1 MSRIIY
7 IYQVKHLIG
16 VLCLFL
22 VYGTIYAQTP
32 LDSIVVTGQMK
43 NSTVDLSVQKVKVID
58 RIKMDKMGAV
68 SLRDVLTNELNFRIT
83 QDAVLGSRISMQG
96 LSGSQVKIL
105 MDGVPVIGR
114 LDGNI
119 DLNQINLNNIERI
132 EIIEGPMS
140 VIYGTD
146 ASAGVIN
153 LITKKNS
160 KNLYDINANIYHDSK
175 GNYNYDFGG
184 TTKIKKSFLGI
195 SVGRYLFDGWDP
207 NEDRYK
213 RQMQWKP
220 KEQYFTNIYYNFN
233 TGKTTHRIAA
243 NYYREFL
250 LSLGSP
256 NVTPF
261 DAKGIDDHF
270 ITNRSQLIW
279 QADRKIGKRGALSFL
294 NSYSFY
300 QRKRNEYVK
309 DLVSGDQILSANKEN
324 QDTTKFALIQLR
336 GSYIR
341 QNKKGNYTSQFG
353 YDINSDHAAGKKFGG
368 AKNYINDY
376 ALFFNNEYK
385 PTKKLDIKVGFRFV
399 YNTRFTVPVTPMFG
413 MRYQLNKN
421 NVIRFSASKGFRA
434 PTLKELTFMFVDANH
449 IVLGN
454 DSLKA
459 ERSGNM
465 QFNYSYTKPLKNDRS
480 FKIDVSTFYNRLSNM
495 ITLLQLDATTNLNK
509 YVNIDKF
516 SSKGSTLQV
525 AYYSPKF
532 TIRTGVSRT
541 GLNNYFNQ
549 TNKFFYYHEINFNAD
564 YKFKKYNSSVSFFYK
579 VNGKQQKYVYD
590 ENNNIAVAYINPWE
604 WMDVSFNKKFT
615 KQHIQFVAGIKNLM
629 NVTSVNSTLKDGA
642 HTQSGQSPVGMGRIF
657 FITFKYDFSK
667 MLKS

>member
-1 MSRIIY
+1 MFRTKNILL
-7 IYQVKHLIG
+7 VKHLIG
-16 VLCLFL
+16 VLCLL
-22 VYGTIYAQTP
+22 ISETMYAQIS
-32 LDSIVVTGQMK
+32 LDSVIVTGQMK
-43 NSTVDLSVQKVKVID
+43 NSTIDLSVQKVKVID
-58 RIKMDKMGAV
+58 RAKMDKMGAI

-83 QDAVLGSRISMQG
+83 QDAVLGSRISVQG

-105 MDGVPVIGR
+105 MDGVPIIGR

-160 KNLYDINANIYHDSK
+160 KNVYDINVNIYHDNK

-184 TTKIKKSFLGI
+184 TKKIKKSLLGI
-195 SVGRYLFDGWDP
+195 SIGRYLFDGWDP
-207 NEDRYK
+207 NEDPYK
-213 RQMQWKP
+213 RKMQWKP

-233 TGKTTHRIAA
+233 LGKTTHRISA

-270 ITNRSQLIW
+270 ITNRSQLTW
-279 QADRKIGKRGALSFL
+279 QADRKIGKRGAFSFL

-309 DLVSGDQILSANKEN
+309 DLVTGNQALSANMEN
-324 QDTTKFALIQLR
+324 QDTTRFALLQLR
-336 GSYIR
+336 GNYIR
-341 QNKKGNYTSQFG
+341 QNKKGNYTSQMG
-353 YDINSDHAAGKKFGG
+353 YDINADQAAGKKFGG

-385 PTKKLDIKVGFRFV
+385 PSSKLNIKLGFRFA
-399 YNTRFTVPVTPMFG
+399 YNTRFSVPVTPMFG
-413 MRYQLNKN
+413 LRYQLNKN
-421 NVIRFSASKGFRA
+421 HVIRFSASRGFRA

-459 ERSGNM
+459 ERSGNL
-465 QFNYSYTKPLKNDRS
+465 QINYSYTKPLKKER
-480 FKIDVSTFYNRLSNM
+480 FIKVEATAFYNRLNNM
-495 ITLLQLDATTNLNK
+495 ITLLQLDAATNLNK

-516 SSKGSTLQV
+516 ASKGGTLQL
-525 AYYSPKF
+525 AYYSPVF
-532 TIRTGVSRT
+532 TFKTGISRT

-549 TNKFFYYHEINFNAD
+549 IDKFFYYREINFSAD
-564 YKFKKYNSSVSFFYK
+564 YKFKKYNSSISFFYK
-579 VNGKQQKYVYD
+579 LNGKQQKYIYD
-590 ENNNIAVAYINPWE
+590 ENGNIEVAYINPWQ
-604 WMDVSFNKKFT
+604 WMDVSFNKKIA
-615 KQHIQFVAGIKNLM
+615 KQHIQIIAGIKNLM
-629 NVTSVNSTLKDGA
+629 NVSSVNSTLKDGP
-642 HTQSGQSPVGMGRIF
+642 HTQAGPSPIGMGRTF
-657 FITFKYDFSK
+657 FLTFKYDFSK
-667 MLKS
+667 MLK

>member
-1 MSRIIY
+1 MI
-7 IYQVKHLIG
+7 
-16 VLCLFL
+16 
-22 VYGTIYAQTP
+22 
-32 LDSIVVTGQMK
+32 VTGQMK
-43 NSTVDLSVQKVKVID
+43 NTTVDLSVQKVKVID
-58 RIKMDKMGAV
+58 RAKIDKMGAI

-83 QDAVLGSRISMQG
+83 QDAVLGSRISVQG

-105 MDGVPVIGR
+105 LDGVPIIGR

-146 ASAGVIN
+146 ASAGVVN
-153 LITKKNS
+153 LITKKS
-160 KNLYDINANIYHDSK
+160 TKNLYDINANIYHDNK

-184 TTKIKKSFLGI
+184 TTKIRKSLLGI
-195 SVGRYLFDGWDP
+195 SLGRYLFDGWDP
-207 NEDRYK
+207 NEDPYK
-213 RQMQWKP
+213 RQMLWKP
-220 KEQYFTNIYYNFN
+220 KEQYFVNIYYNFN
-233 TGKTTHRIAA
+233 TGKIAHRIAA

-250 LSLGSP
+250 LSKGSP

-270 ITNRSQLIW
+270 ITHRSQLTW
-279 QADRKIGKRGALSFL
+279 QIDKKLGKRGTLSFL

-300 QRKRNEYVK
+300 QRKHNEYVK
-309 DLVSGDQILSANKEN
+309 DLVDGKTILSGNKEN
-324 QDTTKFALIQLR
+324 QDTTRFALLQLR
-336 GSYIR
+336 GNYIR

-353 YDINSDHAAGKKFGG
+353 YDINSDHAAGKRFGG

-385 PTKKLDIKVGFRFV
+385 PTKNLDIKIGFRFA
-399 YNTRFTVPVTPMFG
+399 YNTRFSAPVTPMLG

-434 PTLKELTFMFVDANH
+434 PTLKELTFNFVDANH

-454 DSLKA
+454 ESLKA
-459 ERSGNM
+459 ERSNNI
-465 QFNYSYTKPLKNDRS
+465 QLNYTYTKPLRKERS
-480 FKIDVSTFYNRLSNM
+480 IKVDVSTFYNRLNNM
-495 ITLLQLDATTNLNK
+495 ITLLQLDALTNLNQ

-516 SSKGSTLQV
+516 ASKGGTLQL
-525 AYYSPKF
+525 AYHSPKF
-532 TIRTGVSRT
+532 TIRTGISKT

-549 TNKFFYYHEINFNAD
+549 SDKFFYYNEINFSSD
-564 YKFKKYNSSVSFFYK
+564 YKFKKYNSSISLFYK
-579 VNGKQQKYVYD
+579 INGKQQRYIYD
-590 ENNNIAVAYINPWE
+590 EYNNIAVAYINPWQ
-604 WMDVSFNKKFT
+604 WMDVSFNKKFA
-615 KQHIQFVAGIKNLM
+615 KQHIKLIAGIKNLL
-629 NVTSVNSTLKDGA
+629 NVTSVNSTMKEGS
-642 HTQSGQSPVGMGRIF
+642 HTQSGSSPVGMGRVF

-667 MLKS
+667 ILKS

>member
-1 MSRIIY
+1 MSDIKNIL
-7 IYQVKHLIG
+7 QAKHLIG

-22 VYGTIYAQTP
+22 LYGNSDAQIP
-32 LDSIVVTGQMK
+32 LESIVVTGQMK
-43 NSTVDLSVQKVKVID
+43 NSTVDLSVQKIKVID
-58 RIKMDKMGAV
+58 RAKIDKMGAV

-83 QDAVLGSRISMQG
+83 QDAVLGSRISVQG

-105 MDGVPVIGR
+105 MDGVPIIGR

-153 LITKKNS
+153 LITKKSS
-160 KNLYDINANIYHDSK
+160 KNLYDLNANIYHDSK
-175 GNYNYDFGG
+175 GNYNYDLGG
-184 TTKIKKSFLGI
+184 TTKIKKSLLGI

-207 NEDRYK
+207 NEDLYK
-213 RQMQWKP
+213 RQMLWRP

-233 TGKTTHRIAA
+233 LGKTANRISA

-250 LSLGSP
+250 LSKGSP
-256 NVTPF
+256 IVTPF

-270 ITNRSQLIW
+270 ITNRSQITW
-279 QADRKIGKRGALSFL
+279 QVDRKLGKTGALVFL

-309 DLVSGDQILSANKEN
+309 DLVTGDQALSANMEN
-324 QDTTKFALIQLR
+324 QDTTRFALLQLR
-336 GSYIR
+336 GNYIR

-368 AKNYINDY
+368 NKNYINDY

-385 PTKKLDIKVGFRFV
+385 PTKKLDIKVGFRLA
-399 YNTRFTVPVTPMFG
+399 YNARFTIPVTPMVG
-413 MRYQLNKN
+413 LRYQLNKN
-421 NVIRFSASKGFRA
+421 NVIRFSAGKGFRA
-434 PTLKELTFMFVDANH
+434 PTLKELTFNFVDANH

-459 ERSGNM
+459 ERSGNI
-465 QFNYSYTKPLKNDRS
+465 QLNYSYTRPIKKERS
-480 FKIDVSTFYNRLSNM
+480 IKIDVSTFYNRLTNM
-495 ITLLQLDATTNLNK
+495 ITLLQLDATSNINK
-509 YVNIDKF
+509 YINIDKF
-516 SSKGSTLQV
+516 ASKGGTLQV
-525 AYYSPKF
+525 GYYSPKF
-532 TIRTGVSRT
+532 TFRTGLSRT
-541 GLNNYFNQ
+541 GLNNYFNL
-549 TNKFFYYHEINFNAD
+549 NYKFFYYHEINFSGD
-564 YKFKKYNSSVSFFYK
+564 YKFKKYNSSISIFYK

-590 ENNNIAVAYINPWE
+590 ENGNIAVAYINTWK
-604 WMDVSFNKKFT
+604 WMDVSFNKKYA
-615 KQHIQFVAGIKNLM
+615 KQNVQFIIGVKNVL
-629 NVTSVNSTLKDGA
+629 NITSVNSTIKDGP
-642 HTQSGQSPVGMGRIF
+642 HTQAGSSPIGMGRTF
-657 FITFKYDFSK
+657 FMTFKYDFSK
-667 MLKS
+667 MLK